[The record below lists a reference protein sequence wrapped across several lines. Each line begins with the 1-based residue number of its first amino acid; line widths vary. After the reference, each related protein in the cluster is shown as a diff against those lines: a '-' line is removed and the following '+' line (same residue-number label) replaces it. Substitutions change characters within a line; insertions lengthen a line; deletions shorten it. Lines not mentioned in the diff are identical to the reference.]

1 MKRVFRGR
9 LASFLLF
16 VVAAAPLASCGYG
29 DEEAEV
35 SQRGLAVPALEM
47 IRLGNVTLDN
57 SGAYVDRFAPP
68 FFRAPT
74 AASEA
79 LRRLSVSAQD
89 IADSDPT
96 RYHTMRVDFSTGDV
110 FAVAR
115 PHPRK
120 AAAPLV
126 AAPLDPASSRIN
138 GLVVTPLDASGGY
151 DDRVY
156 VGSSYFDGFIDVK
169 HNGYLTGIG
178 QCSGTLFA
186 ASTVV
191 TASHCVI
198 GTSGAAASVSFSPR
212 RRSSSSTPFGTGTSS
227 WAEWESAYTSHNCHV
242 SYSWSPCVY
251 YDFMIVGFSG
261 DRFRP
266 TPDTR
271 DLPGMEIRT
280 SPLVMTERPGTL
292 IAGKAVSL
300 AVSLRVPTETTTVGI
315 RTHHSLAAA
324 HPMRGLT
331 ATGQIPSLETVVTS
345 HLAKAEALYANK
357 RARHIS

>member
-1 MKRVFRGR
+1 
-9 LASFLLF
+9 
-16 VVAAAPLASCGYG
+16 
-29 DEEAEV
+29 
-35 SQRGLAVPALEM
+35 
-47 IRLGNVTLDN
+47 
-57 SGAYVDRFAPP
+57 
-68 FFRAPT
+68 
-74 AASEA
+74 
-79 LRRLSVSAQD
+79 
-89 IADSDPT
+89 
-96 RYHTMRVDFSTGDV
+96 MRVDFSTGDV

-186 ASTVV
+186 ANTVV

-227 WAEWESAYTSHNCHV
+227 WAEWETAYTSHNCHV

-251 YDFMIVGFSG
+251 HDFMIVGFSG
-261 DRFRP
+261 GSFSPDPGYAGFAWYGDSDITSGYDR
-266 TPDTR
+266 TTGYPDCGQSGIVGCVTSGPYR
-271 DLPGMEIRT
+271 DYYCGN
-280 SPLVMTERPGTL
+280 
-292 IAGKAVSL
+292 
-300 AVSLRVPTETTTVGI
+300 
-315 RTHHSLAAA
+315 TH
-324 HPMRGLT
+324 
-331 ATGQIPSLETVVTS
+331 PSLSGGSTSNAWPYSDGANPIFRNGCDFTPGQSGSSVREQASTAYILSLMIFIDCSDAGCVHSADGPRINSTVFNWMNS
-345 HLAKAEALYANK
+345 Y
-357 RARHIS
+357 R